1 MNMQYQDLG
10 ATKQKIIKIYTKNP
24 NRSISS
30 TFRTLRTQQRIS
42 FIGDYPIITAII
54 AEIINLGITP
64 SRFQVT
70 HALNQSSEL
79 RYVSKRIKS
88 ELLNQLIYPLYVQTK
103 TTESSLKSTT
113 IKKMN
118 NAVS

>member
-1 MNMQYQDLG
+1 MQYQDLG
-10 ATKQKIIKIYTKNP
+10 ATKQKIIKMYTKNP

-79 RYVSKRIKS
+79 RYMSKNIKS
-88 ELLNQLIYPLYVQTK
+88 ELLNGLLYPSYVRMK
-103 TTESSLKSTT
+103 TPKNSLGNTLT
-113 IKKMN
+113 QKMN